1 MTEAKSPPARLVS
14 LRDAKA
20 YADRAAGGVTSVRTL
35 RRWVGNGV
43 LPGYRIGP
51 ARLLINLDDLDA
63 LIVPRIP
70 LGAPQDAA

>member
-1 MTEAKSPPARLVS
+1 MTEPKPPPARLAS
-14 LRDAKA
+14 LPVAKE
-20 YADRAAGGVTSVRTL
+20 YTDRKAGGVTSVRTL
-35 RRWVGNGV
+35 RRWVANGV

-51 ARLLINLDDLDA
+51 TRLLINLDDIDA